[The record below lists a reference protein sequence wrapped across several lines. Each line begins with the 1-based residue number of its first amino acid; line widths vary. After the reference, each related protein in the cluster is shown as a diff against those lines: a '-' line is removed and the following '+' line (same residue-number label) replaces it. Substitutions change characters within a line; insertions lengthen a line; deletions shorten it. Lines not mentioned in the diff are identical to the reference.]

1 MPQRQQRA
9 RRQPGPLVLL
19 ALLLATAR
27 LLAHDPGLSSLEV
40 NITRLTTSAVL
51 SMSAADL
58 AVLVSESG
66 IDAER
71 ALDDLARSAV
81 QISVDG
87 LLLGLTATAV
97 ELDDRGANVRLSFA
111 RGAAGEARVTVSS
124 SVPVRLA
131 RGHRELVVVAVDGQ
145 SASERILDSDNQSL
159 SVDVAA
165 LPSTAGKASSFMT
178 LGIRHILSGYDHL
191 VFLAGLILAACTV
204 RELLVALTAFTAA
217 HSLSLALVVLGGV
230 HAPPAIVEPL
240 IAASIAWVGVENLIR
255 DRRGSRWWVVFG
267 FGLVHGFGF
276 AGALLDLG
284 FGSSAAGVAL
294 ALLSFNIGVEFGQ
307 LAAAAV
313 MLPLVWV
320 MRSRPAWQARL
331 VPVCSML
338 IAIAGGYWLVDRLW

>member
-1 MPQRQQRA
+1 M
-9 RRQPGPLVLL
+9 
-19 ALLLATAR
+19 
-27 LLAHDPGLSSLEV
+27 
-40 NITRLTTSAVL
+40 
-51 SMSAADL
+51 
-58 AVLVSESG
+58 
-66 IDAER
+66 
-71 ALDDLARSAV
+71 
-81 QISVDG
+81 
-87 LLLGLTATAV
+87 
-97 ELDDRGANVRLSFA
+97 
-111 RGAAGEARVTVSS
+111 
-124 SVPVRLA
+124 RLA
-131 RGHRELVVVAVDGQ
+131 RGHRELLIVTVDGL
-145 SASERILDSDNQSL
+145 SVSERMLDAGSHSL
-159 SVDVAA
+159 DVDVAA
-165 LPSTAGKASSFMT
+165 SPSTAGKASSFMT

-217 HSLSLALVVLGGV
+217 HSLSLALVVAGGV
-230 HAPPAIVEPL
+230 HAPPSIVEPL

-294 ALLSFNIGVEFGQ
+294 ALLTFNLGVEFGQ

-331 VPVCSML
+331 VPACSVL
-338 IAIAGGYWLVDRLW
+338 IAIAGGYWLVERLW